1 MRFGSGSS
9 SARPRRAGAAQARS
23 GEPTLRKAT
32 VVVVT
37 LLLALPIAF
46 GGWATLQSRG
56 LDADTKRAV
65 ALASAYDDARYS
77 LSELNALNHD
87 SGHGAAV
94 SEARIGRAIRRVR
107 VPVHRALREG
117 GAADGALSRGVLVS
131 LADYAAARSKL
142 LAARARGDAR
152 EVGRQLRLQEAL
164 ANGTRK
170 RLYDAS
176 AGHRRVALQ
185 SMEESR
191 RADDLALFSA
201 IILCALAPLLLQRS
215 ASRRRLEREQAE
227 IERRRLELAA
237 LTDSLTGLRNH
248 RAFQED
254 FSRELERRNRDGG
267 ALSLMMID
275 LNGLKQVN
283 DADGHQAGDELIKC
297 LAECLRETMR
307 EVDLAYRIGG
317 DEFTVILPGERAWG
331 AFEFAQR
338 LRARTIHRG
347 AGVAIG
353 ITETLTYE
361 LKDAVI
367 RRTDL
372 ALIDAKRSN
381 RNTVIYSD
389 DLEPGQSGAPVSG
402 VSHHAKILA
411 TALARAVDAKDRST
425 RNHCETVS
433 ELCVRIGAELGLSQE
448 RLAKL
453 RLAGLL
459 HDVGKIGIADA
470 ILQKPGSLDGPE
482 TAVMRTHSQIGHDI
496 MTAAELHEEAEF
508 VLHHHER
515 MDGSGY
521 PNGLGGDEIL
531 LESRIIL
538 VADTFEAI
546 TSDRPYR
553 EGRAQSEALYV
564 LERHAG
570 KQFDPEC
577 VTALGRALGLT
588 SLPAEPPVGA
598 TVTPIRRTAAA

>member
-1 MRFGSGSS
+1 MKLASGSS
-9 SARPRRAGAAQARS
+9 SARVRRADAAHAPAS
-23 GEPTLRKAT
+23 AVRKAT
-32 VVVVT
+32 IVLVT
-37 LLLALPIAF
+37 LLLGLPIAF
-46 GGWATLQSRG
+46 GGWASLQSRRF
-56 LDADTKRAV
+56 DADAKRAV
-65 ALASAYDDARYS
+65 TLGSAYDQARY
-77 LSELNALNHD
+77 
-87 SGHGAAV
+87 AV
-94 SEARIGRAIRRVR
+94 SELHGLTHDYRYGT
-107 VPVHRALREG
+107 VPPRHRFALALRSVRSPIHLTQSEG
-117 GAADGALSRGVLVS
+117 RSADRALSRGILRS
-131 LADYAAARSKL
+131 LADFSEARSTL
-142 LAARARGDAR
+142 LAARTRGDAR
-152 EVGRQLRLQEAL
+152 GIDRQLRRQETL
-164 ANGTRK
+164 ANGMSK

-176 AGHRRVALQ
+176 ANHRRVGLQ
-185 SMEESR
+185 SMRESR
-191 RADDLALFSA
+191 RADDLALFSS

-227 IERRRLELAA
+227 TERRRLELAA

-254 FSRELERRNRDGG
+254 FSRELERRNREGG

-283 DADGHQAGDELIKC
+283 DSDGHQAGDELIKC

-307 EVDLAYRIGG
+307 EADIAYRIGG
-317 DEFTVILPGERAWG
+317 DEFTVILPRERAWG

-338 LRARTIHRG
+338 LRARTITRG
-347 AGVAIG
+347 AGVAVG

-372 ALIDAKRSN
+372 ALIEAKRSN

-389 DLEPGQSGAPVSG
+389 DLEPRQSGAAG
-402 VSHHAKILA
+402 KAVSHHAKILA
-411 TALARAVDAKDRST
+411 TALARAVDAKDRGT

-433 ELCVRIGAELGLSQE
+433 ELCVRIGAELGLGQE

-470 ILQKPGSLDGPE
+470 ILQKPGSLDGDE
-482 TAVMRTHSQIGHDI
+482 TAIMRTHSQIGHDI
-496 MTAAELHEEAEF
+496 MAAAELHEEADF

-515 MDGSGY
+515 TDGSGY
-521 PNGLGGDEIL
+521 PHGLSGDDIP

-553 EGRAQSEALYV
+553 EGRAQSEALYE

-570 KQFDPEC
+570 KQFDPDC
-577 VTALGRALGLT
+577 VTALGRAMGLT
-588 SLPAEPPVGA
+588 SLPAEPPAGA

>member
-1 MRFGSGSS
+1 MRRGSGSS
-9 SARPRRAGAAQARS
+9 SARARRAGAAQAANVES
-23 GEPTLRKAT
+23 TVRKAT
-32 VVVVT
+32 VVLVT

-46 GGWATLQSRG
+46 GGWATLQSRR

-65 ALASAYDDARYS
+65 TLASAYDEARY
-77 LSELNALNHD
+77 
-87 SGHGAAV
+87 AV
-94 SEARIGRAIRRVR
+94 SELKGLNNEFRPGSIAAQPRVALAVRRVR
-107 VPVHRALREG
+107 APLHRAVREG
-117 GAADGALSRGVLVS
+117 RAADQTLSRGILAS
-131 LADYAAARSKL
+131 LADYAVEGSKL
-142 LAARARGDAR
+142 LSARRRGDTRGVAR
-152 EVGRQLRLQEAL
+152 QVRRQEAL
-164 ANGTRK
+164 ADGMRK
-170 RLYDAS
+170 RLHEAS
-176 AGHRRVALQ
+176 AGHRLVALQ
-185 SMEESR
+185 SMAESR

-227 IERRRLELAA
+227 SERRRLELAA

-254 FSRELERRNRDGG
+254 FSRELERRNREGG

-307 EVDLAYRIGG
+307 EADLAYRIGG
-317 DEFTVILPGERAWG
+317 DEFTVILPRERAWG

-338 LRARTIHRG
+338 LRARTITRG

-389 DLEPGQSGAPVSG
+389 DLEPRQSGAPAKA

-470 ILQKPGSLDGPE
+470 ILQKPGSLDGAE

-496 MTAAELHEEAEF
+496 MTAAELHEEADF

-521 PNGLGGDEIL
+521 PNGLSGDEIP

-553 EGRAQSEALYV
+553 EGRAQSEALYE

-570 KQFDPEC
+570 KQFDPDC
-577 VTALGRALGLT
+577 VTALRRAMGLT
-588 SLPAEPPVGA
+588 SLPAEPPAGA